1 MNVREVIR
9 GWSLLHRVRG
19 VFLLY
24 AVFCAIGPLVQVAG
38 SSLLAPAQRTLLDV
52 TLVALVAWWTLRW
65 RTGGFPRAAEPA
77 EWVVVGA
84 TIAFGT
90 DNETAVNLVFGA
102 LCFRTFYGNAWDL
115 VQRIVCVEAAILVA
129 PLVRR
134 EFTPDFQGPAPALGG
149 AVAVLSLLMFV
160 LKNALEQHERMVA
173 RERILAQ
180 GAAAVVAATDRPT
193 LYRIA
198 TGTALGL
205 AGEGDGVRTTL
216 SRGEGLTTCIRAA
229 DGDGVDGLV
238 GLEVHYDRMPPPLL
252 ELFRE
257 GRPIYLEGAECAQ
270 LTGVTNTDIR
280 RGGLFLVPLRT
291 ATKWLG
297 AMSIGADGPL
307 RAEIRASMV
316 TWATQV
322 ASSLETL
329 QLNEELT
336 RQAFHDS
343 LTGLPNRALVHDR
356 LRMALNTRSQAR
368 LVAFMLLDL
377 DGFKQVNDQY
387 GHQAGDELLCEVA
400 NRLVGCVRQSDT
412 VGRLGGD
419 EFAVILP
426 GVHDQAEGL
435 RIADRLV
442 ESIRT
447 PITADGHPVVV
458 GASIGV
464 AFAEHGTGGDL
475 DELMR
480 AADTAMYQ
488 VKGAGRGGYS
498 VADTPAFTA

>member
-1 MNVREVIR
+1 MNAREVIR

-24 AVFCAIGPLVQVAG
+24 AVFCALGPLAQVTG
-38 SSLLAPAQRTLLDV
+38 SNLLAPAQRALFD
-52 TLVALVAWWTLRW
+52 VALVVLVVWWVLRW
-65 RTGGFPRAAEPA
+65 RAGRFPRLVEPL

-84 TIAFGT
+84 SIACSA
-90 DNETAVNLVFGA
+90 DNDAAVNLIFGA
-102 LCFRTFYGNAWDL
+102 ICFRAFYGNKWDL
-115 VQRIVCVEAAILVA
+115 LLRVGYVETALLLA

-149 AVAVLSLLMFV
+149 AIAVLSLLMFV

-180 GAAAVVAATDRPT
+180 GAAAVVAATDRSSI
-193 LYRIA
+193 YRIA
-198 TGTALGL
+198 TRTALGL
-205 AGEGDGVRTTL
+205 AGDGDGIRTTL
-216 SRGEGLTTCIRAA
+216 SRGDGWTTRIRAA
-229 DGDGVDGLV
+229 DGDGVEGLV
-238 GLEVHYDRMPPPLL
+238 GLEVHYDRMPPALL

-257 GRPIYLEGAECAQ
+257 GRPIYLEGDECSQ
-270 LTGVTNTDIR
+270 LNGMASADVRQGGV
-280 RGGLFLVPLRT
+280 FLVPLRT
-291 ATKWLG
+291 AGKWLG

-329 QLNEELT
+329 RLNEELT

-356 LRMALNTRSQAR
+356 LRMALNTRSKAR

-377 DGFKQVNDQY
+377 DGFKQVNDVY
-387 GHQAGDELLCEVA
+387 GHQAGDELLREVA

-426 GVHDQAEGL
+426 GVHDHTEGL
-435 RIADRLV
+435 KIADRLV

-464 AFAEHGTGGDL
+464 AFAEHGSGGDL

-480 AADTAMYQ
+480 AADAAMYR
-488 VKGAGRGGYS
+488 VKATGHGGYS